1 MRHEKKNMK
10 KAKKQPKPIL
20 AVSRREQQELPP
32 IQAPR
37 KI

>member
-20 AVSRREQQELPP
+20 AVSRREEELPP
-32 IQAPR
+32 TQAPR